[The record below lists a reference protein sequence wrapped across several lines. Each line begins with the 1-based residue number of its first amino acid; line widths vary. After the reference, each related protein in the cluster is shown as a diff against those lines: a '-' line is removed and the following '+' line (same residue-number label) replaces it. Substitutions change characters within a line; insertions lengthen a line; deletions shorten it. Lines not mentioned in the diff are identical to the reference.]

1 MSGTQ
6 RPTVAIRVSTDG
18 SDQARAKLEQLGRD
32 GAQAMDRLGRA
43 TDAAAPATARLGSAV
58 GALANRYTV
67 LAVAATAAGR
77 TVASA
82 GDQMVATLGRLQA
95 ATGSTAAAR
104 DVFESLTRL
113 SQQTGV
119 SVAETAG
126 AFGRFRVAAGE
137 IGATNAQVLRLVEG
151 LQKAAIVGGAT
162 GQESAAAMQQLG
174 QALASGRLQGDELR
188 SLLENMPQLAQALAR
203 ELGVGVGQLR
213 QMGSEG
219 KLTADTVFPALLRAS
234 ERINEQ
240 FDRMPVTMSRAFD
253 VLGTSMTAFL
263 GRLDEALGLSRGI
276 AAAVMTAAR
285 TVQALTPASPLAAA
299 ESRYDSLI
307 AERDALVTGR
317 APPRSA
323 FPAGAGGDRQY
334 AAAVANATGR
344 ASPNPADLAV
354 LDRQI
359 ASAGSAVFAER
370 SAYVDAQNLE
380 SERASA
386 QATEAARQR
395 ARDHHKEMI
404 KDVDKRTAATEKL
417 AEQQR
422 KLAEMERSGAISA
435 AEAARLRKLVIEDYQ
450 ETIDKLAPKA
460 ERAAKA
466 MTAEADAHVA
476 AWRKANDEAAK
487 AAERLAVR
495 AREAAEREA
504 AQFRDRSLNAVA
516 GTFER
521 AFDRVGD
528 AIAQA
533 FLTGQG
539 AAVNFGNVARS
550 IVGSLASDFLKLGVI
565 NPISNSIFGGTARPT
580 LGGAG
585 VGLGDL
591 FSLSGLLPKDG
602 ILSSLGL
609 GGIGSTVLIPGI
621 TQTTSAALGA
631 MGGAYGPASLA
642 QLSAAGSLAPGMTL
656 GGFLGGAG
664 LGFGAGSLLNSL
676 IGGNQLGGTVGS
688 GLGSAAGAAI
698 GSFIPGVGTLIGGL
712 IGGLAG
718 GGLGGLFGP
727 GESVRGYGYRVTGAG
742 AAGIAPLDYTYYNDS
757 GRAEFQRAEQAIAA
771 INQYVAARRLSVEG
785 SSIVGGTKD
794 GPDYT
799 WGNAGN
805 FNEGFRNLRF
815 SSVNDNELT
824 GALAGRAFGSP
835 EEFQQFVDGWSAVRD
850 TIRDLTDTAQ
860 QKLARQLEAV
870 NDQFDQLAAKAREYG
885 LSEAGLAAARERAL
899 AAVREQQSAEARGI
913 LAGLAYGPNSALAP
927 EQQYFAALTSLR
939 AAGRELEAGGSVS
952 SYAAVA
958 GQVLP
963 VARGFLGT
971 STRYAAITAEV
982 AQTVARAG
990 GDPNGMAA
998 LLAASAN
1005 GIGSLESTFAAY
1017 GERQVTVASATL
1029 SEIRRLAA
1037 SLEAL
1042 IARQKAA

>member
-58 GALANRYTV
+58 DALANRYT
-67 LAVAATAAGR
+67 AVAAAAIAAGGA
-77 TVASA
+77 VARA

-137 IGATNAQVLRLVEG
+137 IGATNAQVLKLVEG
-151 LQKAAIVGGAT
+151 LQKAAIVGGAS

-188 SLLENMPQLAQALAR
+188 SVLENMPQLAQALAR

-213 QMGSEG
+213 QMGADG

-234 ERINEQ
+234 ERMTAE
-240 FDRMPVTMSRAFD
+240 FDRLPPTMSRAFD
-253 VLGTSMTAFL
+253 ILGSSMTAFVA
-263 GRLDEALGLSRGI
+263 RLDEALGLSRGI
-276 AAAVMTAAR
+276 AAAVTGAASVLQAVTPGTPLQRAEARYDTLSADLSAAR
-285 TVQALTPASPLAAA
+285 
-299 ESRYDSLI
+299 
-307 AERDALVTGR
+307 GG
-317 APPRSA
+317 APVRSM
-323 FPAGAGGDRQY
+323 FPAGAAGDRLFASARANY
-334 AAAVANATGR
+334 RPGSGHPGDVATIEGQLVLAGR
-344 ASPNPADLAV
+344 A
-354 LDRQI
+354 
-359 ASAGSAVFAER
+359 VFEER
-370 SAYVDAQNLE
+370 SAYADLQVAE
-380 SERASA
+380 SERASG

-395 ARDHHKEMI
+395 ASEYRKELV
-404 KDVDKRTAATEKL
+404 KDLDKRTTATEKL
-417 AEQQR
+417 AERQR
-422 KLAEMERSGAISA
+422 QLGEMERSGGIATEEI
-435 AEAARLRKLVIEDYQ
+435 ARLRKLALEDYQ
-450 ETIDKLAPKA
+450 ETIDKLAPRA

-466 MTAEADAHVA
+466 MAEEANAHVT
-476 AWRKANDEAAK
+476 AWRKANDEAGK
-487 AAERLAVR
+487 AADRLAER
-495 AREAAEREA
+495 AREAAQREA
-504 AQFRDRSLNAVA
+504 EQFRDRSLNAVA

-550 IVGSLASDFLKLGVI
+550 VVGSLASDFLKLGVI

>member
-43 TDAAAPATARLGSAV
+43 TDAAAPATARLGTAV
-58 GALANRYTV
+58 DALANRYT
-67 LAVAATAAGR
+67 AVAAAAIAAGGA
-77 TVASA
+77 VARA

-151 LQKAAIVGGAT
+151 LQKAAIVGGAS

-188 SLLENMPQLAQALAR
+188 SLLESMPQLAQALAR

-253 VLGTSMTAFL
+253 VLGNSMSAFL
-263 GRLDEALGLSRGI
+263 GRLNEALGLSRGI
-276 AAAVMTAAR
+276 AAAAMAAAG
-285 TVQALTPASPLAAA
+285 VLQQLTPASPLAAA
-299 ESRYDSLI
+299 ESRYDALV
-307 AERDALVTGR
+307 AERQALVTGG
-317 APPRSA
+317 APPRSS
-323 FPAGAGGDRQY
+323 FPAGAAGDRLY
-334 AAAVANATGR
+334 AAARANAGR
-344 ASPNPADLAV
+344 ASPNPADLAA
-354 LDRQI
+354 LDSQI
-359 ASAGSAVFAER
+359 AAAGLGVYQER
-370 SAYVDAQNLE
+370 SAYADAQNLE

-395 ARDHHKEMI
+395 AADYRKELV
-404 KDVDKRTAATEKL
+404 KDLDKRTSATEKL

-422 KLAEMERSGAISA
+422 KLAEMERSGGVSA
-435 AEAARLRKLVIEDYQ
+435 AEVARLRKLALDEYQ

-466 MTAEADAHVA
+466 MTAEADAHVT

-504 AQFRDRSLNAVA
+504 AQFRDRSLNAVS
-516 GTFER
+516 GSFER
-521 AFDRVGD
+521 AADRIGD
-528 AIAQA
+528 ALTQA
-533 FLTGQG
+533 FATGEIG
-539 AAVNFGNVARS
+539 ALKFGNLARAT
-550 IVGSLASDFLKLGVI
+550 LASLGSDALKLGVI

-1042 IARQKAA
+1042 IARQEAA